1 MTRIDPRAIAVPLAI
16 LSIGLLGG
24 ADWTRFRGPDAG
36 GISADKGLPVQW
48 SATENIAWKTQ
59 LPGPGASSPV
69 TLGDKVFVTCYS
81 GYGLDESEPGEL
93 DHLLHH
99 VLCLDRAQGKI
110 LWDQTVKMRAPETK
124 YKGFMLRHGYAS
136 STPATDGKSLYVF
149 FGHTGVFAYD
159 LAGSQLWRA
168 DVGHRIHDWG
178 SAASPILYKNLLIV
192 NASVE
197 SEALVALDTASG
209 KEVWHAG
216 GIKASWATPLLVD
229 LPDGRQEL
237 VIAVKDK
244 VLGFEP
250 ASGEKLWE
258 CDGVKDYICP
268 SAIAHGDMVY
278 ITAGR
283 KPESLAVRA
292 GGRGDVSQS
301 HVLWR
306 IKKTS
311 KVGTPLY
318 YDGLLHWVDNNG
330 KAVCLEAAN
339 GNVLYEEGL
348 GFQGHGD
355 KVYASL
361 VGGDGKLYAVSREG
375 GAAVL
380 ESGKEFKELS
390 HNDLGDKGIFNATPV
405 ISNGQLLLRSDQYL
419 YCIGK

>member
-1 MTRIDPRAIAVPLAI
+1 M
-16 LSIGLLGG
+16 
-24 ADWTRFRGPDAG
+24 
-36 GISADKGLPVQW
+36 
-48 SATENIAWKTQ
+48 
-59 LPGPGASSPV
+59 
-69 TLGDKVFVTCYS
+69 
-81 GYGLDESEPGEL
+81 
-93 DHLLHH
+93 
-99 VLCLDRAQGKI
+99 
-110 LWDQTVKMRAPETK
+110 
-124 YKGFMLRHGYAS
+124 
-136 STPATDGKSLYVF
+136 
-149 FGHTGVFAYD
+149 FAYD
-159 LAGSQLWRA
+159 LAGSQLWHA

-209 KEVWHAG
+209 KEVWHVG

-229 LPDGRQEL
+229 LPDGSQEL
-237 VIAVKDK
+237 VIAMKDK